1 MKKRSLFN
9 ELMAGVQDMQEAREG
24 KVTLRTFTVE
34 APAAPQVTAEEL
46 IQLRQRL
53 HVSRAV
59 FARYLR
65 TNPRTVEGWEQ
76 GRSKPNPQAALLIK
90 LVEKY
95 PETVQHLATI

>member
-9 ELMAGVQDMQEAREG
+9 ELMAGVQNMQDAREG
-24 KVTLRTFTVE
+24 KITLRTFTVE
-34 APAAPQVTAEEL
+34 AAAAPQVTAEEL
-46 IQLRQRL
+46 VQLRDRL

-90 LVEKY
+90 LVQKY
-95 PETVQHLATI
+95 PETLQHLATI

>member
-9 ELMAGVQDMQEAREG
+9 ELMAGVQNMQDAREG
-24 KVTLRTFTVE
+24 KITLRTFTVE
-34 APAAPQVTAEEL
+34 EAVAPQVTAEEL
-46 IQLRQRL
+46 VQLRDRL

-90 LVEKY
+90 LVQKY
-95 PETVQHLATI
+95 PETLQHLATI

>member
-9 ELMAGVQDMQEAREG
+9 ELMEGVQGMQEAREG
-24 KVTLRTFTVE
+24 KVTLRSFTVE
-34 APAAPQVTAEEL
+34 TAVAPHVTPEEL
-46 IQLRQRL
+46 VQLRDRL

-76 GRSKPNPQAALLIK
+76 GRSKPNPQAALLIR

-95 PETVQHLATI
+95 PETVRHLATI